1 MRMAP
6 IKKQEIKKI
15 VLAYSGGLDT
25 SIILKW
31 LKNEYGCKVVAF
43 SADLGQG
50 DELDPVREKALATGA
65 DKVYIDD
72 LREEFVKD
80 FVFPMFRA
88 NAIYEGHYLL
98 GTSIARPLIAKRQME
113 IAAKE
118 KCDAVSHGATGKGND
133 QVRFEL
139 AYYHFNPS
147 IKVIAPWRMW
157 DLNSRQAL
165 IEYAKK
171 NGIPIPTIKKRPWS
185 SDRNLLHISFEGGI
199 LEDTWAEAPEEMY
212 VLTRPPEKAPNKAQY
227 VEIEFVN
234 GNAVSVDG
242 KKMTPAQLLAHL
254 NEIGGVHGIGRVDLL
269 ENRSVGMKSRGVYE
283 TPGGTILREAHS
295 AVEQI
300 TMDREVMRIRDSLIP
315 EYAKQIYAGYWF
327 SPERL
332 MLQTLIDD
340 SQKCVNGVARLKLYK
355 GLCRTVGRKSESD
368 SLFNLDF
375 ATFEKDQVFNQ
386 ADAEGFIKI
395 NSLRLRIRSLMQAN
409 RKK

>member
-1 MRMAP
+1 MA
-6 IKKQEIKKI
+6 ITKKQEIKKI

-50 DELDPVREKALATGA
+50 EELDPVREKALATGA

-72 LREEFVKD
+72 LKEEFVRD

-139 AYYHFNPS
+139 AYYHFDPA
-147 IKVIAPWRMW
+147 IKVIAPWREW

-171 NGIPIPTIKKRPWS
+171 NNIPIPTIKKRPWS

-212 VLTRPPEKAPNKAQY
+212 VLTKSPEKAPNKPQY
-227 VEIEFVN
+227 VEIEFKN
-234 GNAVSVDG
+234 GNAVAVDG
-242 KKMTPAQLLAHL
+242 EKMTPAQLLAHL
-254 NEIGGVHGIGRVDLL
+254 NYIGGQHGVGRVDLL

-300 TMDREVMRIRDSLIP
+300 TMDREVMRIRDGLIP

-327 SPERL
+327 SPERQ

-340 SQKCVNGVARLKLYK
+340 SQKCVNGVARVKLYK

>member
-1 MRMAP
+1 MS
-6 IKKQEIKKI
+6 KKQEIKKI

-31 LKNEYGCKVVAF
+31 LKNEYGCEVVAF

-50 DELDPVREKALATGA
+50 DELDPIREKALATGA

-72 LREEFVKD
+72 LKEEFVRD
-80 FVFPMFRA
+80 FVYPMFRA

-113 IAAKE
+113 IASLE
-118 KCDAVSHGATGKGND
+118 NCDSVSHGATGKGND

-139 AYYHFNPS
+139 AYYHFDPS
-147 IKVIAPWRMW
+147 IKVVAPWREW

-165 IEYAKK
+165 IEYAQK
-171 NGIPIPTIKKRPWS
+171 NDIPIPTIQKRPWS

-212 VLTRPPEKAPNKAQY
+212 VLTRPPEEAPDKAQY

-234 GNAVSVDG
+234 GNAVAVDG
-242 KKMTPAQLLAHL
+242 EKMTPAQLLAHL
-254 NEIGGVHGIGRVDLL
+254 NTIGGVHGVGRVDLL

-340 SQKCVNGVARLKLYK
+340 SQKCVNGVARIKLYK
-355 GLCRTVGRKSESD
+355 GHCRTVGRKSETD

-395 NSLRLRIRSLMQAN
+395 NSLRLRIRSLMQAS
-409 RKK
+409 KKK

>member
-1 MRMAP
+1 MAKA
-6 IKKQEIKKI
+6 KKQEINKI

-72 LREEFVKD
+72 LREEFVRD

-139 AYYHFNPS
+139 AYYHFDPS

-165 IEYAKK
+165 IAYAKK
-171 NGIPIPTIKKRPWS
+171 NNIPIPTIKKRPWS

-212 VLTRPPEKAPNKAQY
+212 VLTNSPEKAPNKPQY
-227 VEIEFVN
+227 VEIEFKN
-234 GNAVSVDG
+234 GNAVAVDG
-242 KKMTPAQLLAHL
+242 KKMTPAKLLAHL
-254 NEIGGVHGIGRVDLL
+254 NTLGGQHGVGRVDLL

-327 SPERL
+327 SPERQ

-340 SQKCVNGVARLKLYK
+340 SQKCVNGVARVKLYK
-355 GLCRTVGRKSESD
+355 GLCRTVGRKSETD

-395 NSLRLRIRSLMQAN
+395 NSLRLRIRSLMHAN

>member
-1 MRMAP
+1 MA
-6 IKKQEIKKI
+6 KKDVKKI

-31 LKNEYGCKVVAF
+31 LKNEYGCQVVTF

-50 DELDPVREKALATGA
+50 DELTPIRDKALATGA

-72 LREEFVKD
+72 LKEEFTRD

-113 IAAKE
+113 IAKLEGA
-118 KCDAVSHGATGKGND
+118 DAVSHGATGKGND

-139 AYYHFNPS
+139 AYYHFNPA
-147 IKVIAPWRMW
+147 ITVIAPWRDW
-157 DLNSRQAL
+157 KLNSRQAL
-165 IEYAKK
+165 VNYAKR
-171 NGIPIPTIKKRPWS
+171 NDIPIPVTKKRPWS

-199 LEDTWAEAPEEMY
+199 LEDTWAAPPENMF
-212 VLTRPPEKAPNKAQY
+212 VLTRAPEKAPNKPQY
-227 VEIEFVN
+227 VEVEFRN
-234 GNAVSVDG
+234 GNAVAVDG
-242 KKMTPAQLLAHL
+242 EKMTPAQLLAHL
-254 NEIGGVHGIGRVDLL
+254 NFIGGEHGIGRVDLL

-283 TPGGTILREAHS
+283 TPGGTILREAHM

-300 TMDREVMRIRDSLIP
+300 TMDREVMRVRDSLIP
-315 EYAKQIYAGYWF
+315 EYARMIYAGYWF
-327 SPERL
+327 SPERE
-332 MLQTLIDD
+332 MLQTLIDE
-340 SQKCVNGVARLKLYK
+340 SQKTVNGVARIKLYK
-355 GLCRTVGRKSESD
+355 GHCRTVGRKSETD

-386 ADAEGFIKI
+386 KDAEGFIKI
-395 NSLRLRIRSLMQAN
+395 NSLRLRIRSLMQAA
-409 RKK
+409 KKK

>member
-1 MRMAP
+1 MAKA
-6 IKKQEIKKI
+6 KKPEINKI

-50 DELDPVREKALATGA
+50 EELDPVREKALATGA

-72 LREEFVKD
+72 LKEEFVRD

-139 AYYHFNPS
+139 AYYHFNPA
-147 IKVIAPWRMW
+147 IKVIAPWRTW

-227 VEIEFVN
+227 VEIEFKN
-234 GNAVSVDG
+234 GNAVAVDG
-242 KKMTPAQLLAHL
+242 VKMTPAQLLAHL
-254 NEIGGVHGIGRVDLL
+254 NSIGGQHGIGRVDLL

-300 TMDREVMRIRDSLIP
+300 TMDREVMRIRDGLIP

-327 SPERL
+327 SPERQ

-340 SQKCVNGVARLKLYK
+340 SQKCVNGVARVKLYK

>member
-1 MRMAP
+1 MAP
-6 IKKQEIKKI
+6 TKKPEIKKI

-50 DELDPVREKALATGA
+50 EELDPVREKALATGA

-72 LREEFVKD
+72 LKEEFVRD

-139 AYYHFNPS
+139 AYYHFDPS
-147 IKVIAPWRMW
+147 IKVIAPWRTW

-165 IEYAKK
+165 IDYAKK
-171 NGIPIPTIKKRPWS
+171 NDIPIPTIKKRPWS

-227 VEIEFVN
+227 VEIEFRN
-234 GNAVSVDG
+234 GNAVAVDG
-242 KKMTPAQLLAHL
+242 EKMTPAQLLAHL
-254 NEIGGVHGIGRVDLL
+254 NFLGGQHGVGRVDLL

-300 TMDREVMRIRDSLIP
+300 TMDREVLRIRDGLIP
-315 EYAKQIYAGYWF
+315 EYAKQIYSGYWF
-327 SPERL
+327 SPERQ
-332 MLQTLIDD
+332 MLQVLIDD
-340 SQKCVNGVARLKLYK
+340 SQKCVNGVARVKLYK

-375 ATFEKDQVFNQ
+375 ATFEKDQVYNQ

-395 NSLRLRIRSLMQAN
+395 NSLRLRIRSLMNAN

>member
-1 MRMAP
+1 MAKP
-6 IKKQEIKKI
+6 KQDVKKI

-31 LKNEYGCKVVAF
+31 LKNEYGAEIVAF

-50 DELDPVREKALATGA
+50 DELDPVREKALKTGA
-65 DKVYIDD
+65 STVYIDD
-72 LREEFVKD
+72 LKEEFVRD
-80 FVFPMFRA
+80 FVYPMFRA

-113 IAAKE
+113 IAKLE
-118 KCDAVSHGATGKGND
+118 GCDSVSHGATGKGND

-139 AYYHFNPS
+139 AYYHFDPS
-147 IKVIAPWRMW
+147 ITVIAPWREW
-157 DLNSRQAL
+157 KLNSRKAL
-165 IEYAKK
+165 ISYAKK
-171 NGIPIPTIKKRPWS
+171 NDIPIPITKKRPWS

-212 VLTRPPEKAPNKAQY
+212 VLTCKPEKAPNKAQY
-227 VEIEFVN
+227 VEIEFEQ
-234 GNAVSVDG
+234 GNAVAVDG
-242 KKMTPAQLLAHL
+242 VRMTPAQLLAHL
-254 NEIGGVHGIGRVDLL
+254 NTIGGLHGVGRVDLL

-300 TMDREVMRIRDSLIP
+300 TMDREVMRVRDSLIP
-315 EYAKQIYAGYWF
+315 EYARMVYAGYWF
-327 SPERL
+327 SPERE
-332 MLQTLIDD
+332 MLQTLIDE
-340 SQKCVNGVARLKLYK
+340 SQKTVNGVARVKLYK
-355 GLCRTVGRKSESD
+355 GHCRTVGRKSETN

-375 ATFEKDQVFNQ
+375 ATFEKDKVYNQ

-395 NSLRLRIRSLMQAN
+395 NSLRLRIRSLMQG
-409 RKK
+409 KK

>member
-1 MRMAP
+1 MA
-6 IKKQEIKKI
+6 KKQEIKKI

-50 DELDPVREKALATGA
+50 EELDPVREKALATGA

-72 LREEFVKD
+72 LKEEFVRD

-139 AYYHFNPS
+139 AYYHFDPS

-165 IEYAKK
+165 IDYAKK
-171 NGIPIPTIKKRPWS
+171 NDIPIPTIKKRPWS

-212 VLTRPPEKAPNKAQY
+212 VLTKPPEKAPNKAQY
-227 VEIEFVN
+227 VEIEFKN
-234 GNAVSVDG
+234 GNAVAVDG
-242 KKMTPAQLLAHL
+242 EKMTPAQLLAHL
-254 NEIGGVHGIGRVDLL
+254 NFLGGQHGVGRVDLL

-327 SPERL
+327 SPERQ

-340 SQKCVNGVARLKLYK
+340 SQKCVNGVARVKLYK
-355 GLCRTVGRKSESD
+355 GLCRTVGRKSETD

>member
-1 MRMAP
+1 MALT
-6 IKKQEIKKI
+6 KKQEIKKI

-31 LKNEYGCKVVAF
+31 LKNEYNCEVVAF

-50 DELDPVREKALATGA
+50 DELDPIREKALATGA

-72 LREEFVKD
+72 LKEEFVRD
-80 FVFPMFRA
+80 FVYPMFRA

-113 IAAKE
+113 IAALE
-118 KCDAVSHGATGKGND
+118 NCDSVSHGATGKGND

-139 AYYHFNPS
+139 AYYHFDPS
-147 IKVIAPWRMW
+147 IKVVAPWREW

-165 IEYAKK
+165 IEYAQ
-171 NGIPIPTIKKRPWS
+171 NNDIPIPTIQKRPWS

-212 VLTRPPEKAPNKAQY
+212 VLTKSPEEAPDKPQY
-227 VEIEFVN
+227 VEIEFKN
-234 GNAVSVDG
+234 GNAVAVDG
-242 KKMTPAQLLAHL
+242 VQMTPAQLLAHL
-254 NEIGGVHGIGRVDLL
+254 NLIGGQHGIGRVDLL

-315 EYAKQIYAGYWF
+315 EYAKQVYAGYWF
-327 SPERL
+327 SPERQ
-332 MLQTLIDD
+332 MLQVLIDD
-340 SQKCVNGVARLKLYK
+340 SQKCVNGVARVKLYK

>member
-1 MRMAP
+1 MAKV
-6 IKKQEIKKI
+6 KKPEINKI

-139 AYYHFNPS
+139 AYYHFNPA
-147 IKVIAPWRMW
+147 IKVIAPWRTW

-212 VLTRPPEKAPNKAQY
+212 VLTKSPEKAPNKAQY
-227 VEIEFVN
+227 VEIEFRN
-234 GNAVSVDG
+234 GNAVAVDG
-242 KKMTPAQLLAHL
+242 EKMTPAQLLAHL
-254 NEIGGVHGIGRVDLL
+254 NYLGGQHGVGRVDLL

-327 SPERL
+327 SPERQ

-340 SQKCVNGVARLKLYK
+340 SQKCVNGVARVKLYK

>member
-1 MRMAP
+1 MAKA
-6 IKKQEIKKI
+6 KKPEINKI

-80 FVFPMFRA
+80 FVYPMFRA

-139 AYYHFNPS
+139 AYYHFDPS
-147 IKVIAPWRMW
+147 IKVIAPWREW

-212 VLTRPPEKAPNKAQY
+212 VLTRSPEKAPNKPQY
-227 VEIEFVN
+227 VEIEFKN
-234 GNAVSVDG
+234 GNAVAVDG
-242 KKMTPAQLLAHL
+242 EKMTPAQLLAHL
-254 NEIGGVHGIGRVDLL
+254 NYLGGQHGVGRVDLL

-327 SPERL
+327 SPERQ

-340 SQKCVNGVARLKLYK
+340 SQKCVNGVARVKLYK

>member
-1 MRMAP
+1 MAP
-6 IKKQEIKKI
+6 FKKQEINKI

-31 LKNEYGCKVVAF
+31 LKNEYGCQVVAF

-50 DELDPVREKALATGA
+50 DELDSVREKALATGA
-65 DKVYIDD
+65 DTVYIDD
-72 LREEFVKD
+72 LREEFVRD

-88 NAIYEGHYLL
+88 SAIYEGHYLL

-113 IAAKE
+113 IAALE
-118 KCDAVSHGATGKGND
+118 NCDAVSHGATGKGND

-139 AYYHFNPS
+139 AYYHFNPA
-147 IKVIAPWRMW
+147 IKVVAPWREW

-165 IEYAKK
+165 IEYAQK
-171 NGIPIPTIKKRPWS
+171 NDIPIPTIQKRPWS

-212 VLTRPPEKAPNKAQY
+212 VLTKPPEEAPDKPQY
-227 VEIEFVN
+227 VEIEFRN
-234 GNAVSVDG
+234 GNAVAVDG
-242 KKMTPAQLLAHL
+242 EQMTPAQLLAHL
-254 NEIGGVHGIGRVDLL
+254 NTIGGVHGIGRVDLL

-300 TMDREVMRIRDSLIP
+300 TMDREVLRIRDGLIP
-315 EYAKQIYAGYWF
+315 EYARQIYAGYWF

-355 GLCRTVGRKSESD
+355 GLCRTVGRKSETD

>member
-1 MRMAP
+1 MA
-6 IKKQEIKKI
+6 KEHKDVKKI

-31 LKNEYGCKVVAF
+31 LKNEYGCEVIAF

-50 DELDPVREKALATGA
+50 DELAPIRDKAFATGA

-72 LREEFVKD
+72 LKEEFVKD

-113 IAAKE
+113 IAKIEGA
-118 KCDAVSHGATGKGND
+118 DAVSHGATGKGND

-139 AYYHFNPS
+139 AYYHFDPA
-147 IKVIAPWRMW
+147 ITVVVPWREW
-157 DLNSRQAL
+157 KLNSRQAL
-165 IEYAKK
+165 VNYAKK
-171 NGIPIPTIKKRPWS
+171 NGIPIPVTKKRPWS
-185 SDRNLLHISFEGGI
+185 SDRNMLHISFEGGI
-199 LEDTWAEAPEEMY
+199 LEDTWAEPPENMY
-212 VLTRPPEKAPNKAQY
+212 VLTKAPEKAPNKPQF
-227 VEIEFVN
+227 VEIEFKN
-234 GNAVSVDG
+234 GNAVAVDG
-242 KKMTPAQLLAHL
+242 EKMSPAQLLAHL
-254 NEIGGVHGIGRVDLL
+254 NFLGGEHGIGRVDLL

-315 EYAKQIYAGYWF
+315 EYARQVYSGYWF
-327 SPERL
+327 SPERE

-340 SQKCVNGVARLKLYK
+340 SQKCVNGVARVKLYK
-355 GLCRTVGRKSESD
+355 GHCRTVGRKSETN

-386 ADAEGFIKI
+386 ADATGFIKI
-395 NSLRLRIRSLMQAN
+395 NSLRLRIRALMQG
-409 RKK
+409 KK